1 MGKIRSAWEIALEKT
16 ENMEIDQD
24 KIRHSQDVD
33 KIRRIAGQ
41 YITAEEAEADEAK
54 LADALS
60 AFDPALLREALEST
74 VLNSLSLP
82 QDEEVFLTKT
92 KRISTL
98 ISIAFPSEDLL
109 SFYGQVTEQLSQYP
123 AHREDLLKRLK
134 EQLEPMLKQKE
145 EAMRQKY
152 GESVH
157 LTVENDKESM
167 ETVKNY
173 LERLNKQYDDTL
185 VNAKATLKEL
195 LSQVRG

>member
-41 YITAEEAEADEAK
+41 YITAEEAEADEVSV
-54 LADALS
+54 ADALS
-60 AFDPALLREALEST
+60 AFDPATVREALEST

-82 QDEEVFLTKT
+82 QDEEAFLTKT
-92 KRISTL
+92 KRISTV
-98 ISIAFPSEDLL
+98 IKIAFPSEDLL
-109 SFYGQVTEQLSQYP
+109 SFYSQVTEQLSQYP
-123 AHREDLLKRLK
+123 AHREDLIKRLK
-134 EQLEPMLKQKE
+134 EQLEPMLRQKE

-152 GESVH
+152 GESLH
-157 LTVENDKESM
+157 LTVENDKECM

-173 LERLNKQYDDTL
+173 LERLNRQYDDTL
-185 VNAKATLKEL
+185 VNSKETLKEL
-195 LSQVRG
+195 LSGVRG